1 MSRRRFSIR
10 MLAGSIL
17 AGFAYG
23 CIGEIFFRKLER
35 DMPQILFAALYMT
48 GLFLFLGLIVYLIG
62 KFGYYQVYGAVN
74 RRQWAVSLLLM
85 AALSACFEFLY
96 EEISLS
102 GRRQVFSSYL
112 FVIDNSGS
120 MNETDPDGLRYEAI
134 EKLLEQKDTDFC
146 YGVYHFS
153 DTAKMVRAMAPVS
166 EKGPESEAVNEGGT
180 AVLHALDTVL
190 GDLDSGKLIL
200 DQRCRMILLSDGY
213 ATDVDEAGRYD
224 CIRRLEQ
231 FAERGISISTV
242 GMAGDVDTQLLM
254 LVADKTGGT
263 YVSVR
268 DVSQLEQGM
277 RQAAQT
283 KEETRSLLGYRSVG
297 ERDWLYGVLRI
308 FLIAVLGML
317 VAVEKT
323 VLCERFLNTNS
334 VLVSSAIG
342 SVLAGI
348 CLELG
353 MNLLGAE
360 PSAAR
365 ITGCMLLGI
374 TVLYE
379 DAAASSVS

>member
-1 MSRRRFSIR
+1 MNRRRFSVR

-23 CIGEIFFRKLER
+23 CIGEIFYRKLER
-35 DMPQILFAALYMT
+35 GMPQILLVTLYVT
-48 GLFLFLGLIVYLIG
+48 GLFLFLGLSVFLIG
-62 KFGYYQVYGAVN
+62 RFGYYQVYGAVN
-74 RRQWAVSLLLM
+74 RRQWVVSFLLV
-85 AALSACFEFLY
+85 AALSAGFEFLY
-96 EEISLS
+96 GEISFL
-102 GRRQVFSSYL
+102 GRRQAFSSYL
-112 FVIDNSGS
+112 FVIDHSGS

-134 EKLLEQKDTDFC
+134 RKLLEHKDPDFC

-153 DTAKMVRAMAPVS
+153 DTAGMVRGMAPVS
-166 EKGPESEAVNEGGT
+166 EKSPETEIINEGGT
-180 AVLHALDTVL
+180 AVLHALDTIL
-190 GDLDSGKLIL
+190 EDLDSGKLKL

-231 FAERGISISTV
+231 FAECGISISTV
-242 GMAGDVDTQLLM
+242 GMAGEADTQLLT
-254 LVADKTGGT
+254 LIADKTGGT
-263 YVSVR
+263 YVSVG

-277 RQAAQT
+277 RQAAQA
-283 KEETRSLLGYRSVG
+283 EEEKRSLLGYRSAG
-297 ERDWLYGVLRI
+297 ERDWLYGVLRVV
-308 FLIAVLGML
+308 LIAGLGML

-334 VLVSSAIG
+334 VLVSSAVG
-342 SVLAGI
+342 SVLAGV
-348 CLELG
+348 CLEVG

-365 ITGCMLLGI
+365 VAGCVLMGV

-379 DAAASSVS
+379 DAGEV

>member
-1 MSRRRFSIR
+1 MK

-17 AGFAYG
+17 AGLAYG
-23 CIGEIFFRKLER
+23 CIGEIIYRNLER
-35 DMPQILFAALYMT
+35 DMPHILFFTLYMT
-48 GLFLFLGLIVYLIG
+48 GLFLCLGLAVFLIG
-62 KFGYYQVYGAVN
+62 KLGYCQVYGAVN
-74 RRQWAVSLLLM
+74 RKQWAASFLLVVV
-85 AALSACFEFLY
+85 LSACFEYLY
-96 EEISLS
+96 GEVSFF
-102 GRRQVFSSYL
+102 GRRQAYGSYL

-120 MNETDPDGLRYEAI
+120 MNENDPDGLRYQAI
-134 EKLLEQKDTDFC
+134 EKLLENKKSDFC

-153 DTAKMVRAMAPVS
+153 DTAKMVRPMAPVS
-166 EKGPESEAVNEGGT
+166 EPGPKAEVVNEGGT
-180 AVLHALDTVL
+180 AVLRVLDTVL
-190 GDLDSGKLIL
+190 EDLDSGKLRL
-200 DQRCRMILLSDGY
+200 DERCRMILLSDGY

-231 FAERGISISTV
+231 FAQRGISISTV

-254 LVADKTGGT
+254 LAADKTGGT
-263 YVSVR
+263 YVNVT

-283 KEETRSLLGYRSVG
+283 EEEKRSLLGYRSVG
-297 ERDWLYGVLRI
+297 EGDLLYGLLRVI
-308 FLIAVLGML
+308 LIAGLGML

-334 VLVSSAIG
+334 VLVSSVAG

-348 CLELG
+348 CLEVG
-353 MNLLGAE
+353 MNLLGVE

-365 ITGCMLLGI
+365 VAGCVLLGI

-379 DAAASSVS
+379 DMVM